1 MFIELDTQRASRAF
15 RNGVVTKPINLL
27 FFVESNS
34 EGDGTVRLQ
43 AAKILPQDMVKR
55 SGILSRV
62 LNKLAQNPI
71 QQMYQAI
78 EDQGIT
84 PGEEVRMTIVR
95 GDEHL
100 LLILNIILL
109 ITKHSSSQQ

>member
-43 AAKILPQDMVKR
+43 AAKILPQELVKR

-62 LNKLAQNPI
+62 LNKLAQNPL

-95 GDEHL
+95 CDEHV